1 MALRINDGAT
11 MTDSHNNLFKSIAK
25 SRGNTLMAVLH
36 QVAIVTGGAS
46 GIGQALCH
54 ALATRGAVVIVADIN
69 VEGAQDVAEA
79 IRRRGG
85 QAAAQKVD
93 VADAGSVQQLI
104 QHTVATHK
112 RLDYLFN
119 NAGIAVTADARDL
132 RAEHWHRVI
141 AVNLLGVIYGI
152 QAAYPFMA
160 QQGYGHIVNTASLAG
175 LLPYPTNLPYAT
187 TKHAVVGLSLS
198 LRAEA
203 ADLGVKVSVV
213 CPGWVQ
219 SGIYAAS
226 PTLNVRHEQQT
237 AFPFKL
243 MEADTAARR
252 ILAGVARNQPVI
264 VFPPYARVLW
274 WVYRMRATWLNAL
287 GSKLIRDLRRLRL
300 PTAVGPDR
308 E

>member
-1 MALRINDGAT
+1 
-11 MTDSHNNLFKSIAK
+11 MT
-25 SRGNTLMAVLH
+25 AVQH

-54 ALATRGAVVIVADIN
+54 ALATRGAKVIVADIN
-69 VEGAQDVAEA
+69 AQGAEGVATA
-79 IRRRGG
+79 IRQRGG
-85 QAAAQKVD
+85 QAAAYQVD
-93 VADAGSVQQLI
+93 VADAHSVKQLV
-104 QHTVATHK
+104 QHTVAAHR

-119 NAGIAVTADARDL
+119 NAGIAVTADTRDL
-132 RAEHWHRVI
+132 RLEHWYRVI
-141 AVNLLGVIYGI
+141 AVNLMGVIYGV
-152 QAAYPFMA
+152 QAAYPVMV
-160 QQGYGHIVNTASLAG
+160 QQGHGHIVNTASLAG

-226 PTLNVRHEQQT
+226 PILNVRPEQVQP
-237 AFPFKL
+237 ALPFKL
-243 MEADTAARR
+243 METDAAARR
-252 ILAGVARNQPVI
+252 ILVGVARNQPVI
-264 VFPPYARVLW
+264 VFPLYARMLW
-274 WVYRMRATWLNAL
+274 WVYRMRVTWLNAL
-287 GSKLIRDLRRLRL
+287 GLKLIRDLRRLRT
-300 PTAVGPDR
+300 PSAVEQDP

>member
-1 MALRINDGAT
+1 
-11 MTDSHNNLFKSIAK
+11 MT
-25 SRGNTLMAVLH
+25 GTAVQH

-54 ALATRGAVVIVADIN
+54 ALATRRAMVIVADIN
-69 VEGAQDVAEA
+69 AEGAQDVAAA

-85 QAAAQKVD
+85 QAAAHTVD
-93 VADAGSVQQLI
+93 VADADSVNQLV
-104 QHTVATHK
+104 QHTVAAHQ

-132 RAEHWHRVI
+132 RLEHWHQVI
-141 AVNLLGVIYGI
+141 AVNLLGVIYGV
-152 QAAYPFMA
+152 QAAYPIMV
-160 QQGYGHIVNTASLAG
+160 QQGHGHIVNTASLAG

-213 CPGWVQ
+213 CPGYVQ

-226 PTLNVRHEQQT
+226 PILNVRLEQMQP
-237 AFPFKL
+237 ALPFKL

-252 ILAGVARNQPVI
+252 ILAGVARNQPMI
-264 VFPPYARVLW
+264 VFPLYARMLW
-274 WVYRMRATWLNAL
+274 WVYRLRMTWLNPL
-287 GSKLIRDLRRLRL
+287 GLKLIRDLRRLRM
-300 PTAVGPDR
+300 PTAVEHDR

>member
-1 MALRINDGAT
+1 MA
-11 MTDSHNNLFKSIAK
+11 
-25 SRGNTLMAVLH
+25 
-36 QVAIVTGGAS
+36 
-46 GIGQALCH
+46 
-54 ALATRGAVVIVADIN
+54 IVADIN
-69 VEGAQDVAEA
+69 AAGAEEVAAA

-85 QAAAQKVD
+85 QAAAHHVD
-93 VADAGSVQQLI
+93 VADAHGVCQLI
-104 QHTVATHK
+104 QHTVAAHR

-119 NAGIAVTADARDL
+119 NAGIAITADARDL
-132 RAEHWHRVI
+132 RLAHWRQVI
-141 AVNLLGVIYGI
+141 DVNLMGVIHGI

-175 LLPYPTNLPYAT
+175 LVPYPTNLPYAT

-226 PTLNVRHEQQT
+226 PTLNVRRDQT
-237 AFPFKL
+237 QAPLPFKL
-243 MEADTAARR
+243 MEADVAARR

-264 VFPPYARVLW
+264 VFPLYARMLW
-274 WVYRMRATWLNAL
+274 WAYRMRATWLNPL
-287 GSKLIRDLRRLRL
+287 GLKLTRDLRRIRL
-300 PTAVGPDR
+300 PAAIEQDH

>member
-1 MALRINDGAT
+1 MTYQQARRASGDTT
-11 MTDSHNNLFKSIAK
+11 MT
-25 SRGNTLMAVLH
+25 AVQR

-54 ALATRGAVVIVADIN
+54 ALATRGALAIVADIN
-69 VEGAQDVAEA
+69 AAGAEA
-79 IRRRGG
+79 VAAAIRSRGG
-85 QAAAQKVD
+85 RAEAQTVD
-93 VADAGSVQQLI
+93 VSDPDSVRQLV
-104 QHTVATHK
+104 QHTVATHR

-119 NAGIAVTADARDL
+119 NAGVAVTADARDL
-132 RAEHWHRVI
+132 RLEHWHKI
-141 AVNLLGVIYGI
+141 IGVNLLGVIYGV

-175 LLPYPTNLPYAT
+175 IVPYPTNLPYAT

-226 PTLNVRHEQQT
+226 PMLNVRREQSGPGL
-237 AFPFKL
+237 PFKL
-243 MEADTAARR
+243 MEADIAAQR
-252 ILAGVARNQPVI
+252 ILAGVARNQPMI
-264 VFPPYARVLW
+264 VFPLYARLFW
-274 WVYRMRATWLNAL
+274 WVYRMRATWLNPVGL
-287 GSKLIRDLRRLRL
+287 KLVRDLRRLRI
-300 PTAVGPDR
+300 PPAAERDRHDDTHSGPR
-308 E
+308 NM

>member
-1 MALRINDGAT
+1 
-11 MTDSHNNLFKSIAK
+11 MT
-25 SRGNTLMAVLH
+25 AVQH

-54 ALATRGAVVIVADIN
+54 ALATRGALVIVADIN
-69 VEGAQDVAEA
+69 AEGAQDVAAA

-85 QAAAQKVD
+85 QAAAHTVD
-93 VADAGSVQQLI
+93 VADADSVKQLV
-104 QHTVATHK
+104 QHTVAAHR

-132 RAEHWHRVI
+132 RLEHWHQVI
-141 AVNLLGVIYGI
+141 GVNLLGVIYGI
-152 QAAYPFMA
+152 QAAYPFMV
-160 QQGYGHIVNTASLAG
+160 QQGHGHIVNTASLAG

-226 PTLNVRHEQQT
+226 PILNVRREQVQS
-237 AFPFKL
+237 ALPFKL
-243 MEADTAARR
+243 METDTAARR
-252 ILAGVARNQPVI
+252 ILVGVARNQPVI
-264 VFPPYARVLW
+264 VFPLYARMLW

-287 GSKLIRDLRRLRL
+287 GFKLIRELRRLRM
-300 PTAVGPDR
+300 PTAVEPDR

>member
-1 MALRINDGAT
+1 
-11 MTDSHNNLFKSIAK
+11 MTGFQH
-25 SRGNTLMAVLH
+25 G
-36 QVAIVTGGAS
+36 VAIVTGGAS

-54 ALATRGAVVIVADIN
+54 ALATRGAKVIVADIN
-69 VEGAQDVAEA
+69 AEGAQAVAMA
-79 IRRRGG
+79 IGQHGG
-85 QAAAQKVD
+85 QATAHTVD
-93 VADAGSVQQLI
+93 VADLHSVNQLV
-104 QHTVATHK
+104 QHTVATHQ
-112 RLDYLFN
+112 RLDYMFN

-132 RAEHWHRVI
+132 QLEHWNKVI
-141 AVNLLGVIYGI
+141 AVNLLGVIYGV
-152 QAAYPFMA
+152 QAAYPIMA
-160 QQGYGHIVNTASLAG
+160 QQRHGHIVNTASLAG

-226 PTLNVRHEQQT
+226 PILNVRREEVPQ
-237 AFPFKL
+237 ALPFKL
-243 MEADTAARR
+243 METDTAARR
-252 ILAGVARNQPVI
+252 ILAGVARNQPLI
-264 VFPPYARVLW
+264 VFPFYARVLW

-287 GSKLIRDLRRLRL
+287 GFKLIRELRRLRL
-300 PTAVGPDR
+300 PGEAEHDHQSGHVK

>member
-1 MALRINDGAT
+1 
-11 MTDSHNNLFKSIAK
+11 MT
-25 SRGNTLMAVLH
+25 AVQQ

-54 ALATRGAVVIVADIN
+54 ALATRGILVIVADIN
-69 VEGAQDVAEA
+69 AEGARHVAAA
-79 IRRRGG
+79 ICQRGG
-85 QAAAQKVD
+85 QAAAHTVD
-93 VADAGSVQQLI
+93 VADADSVKQLV
-104 QHTVATHK
+104 QHTVATHR

-119 NAGIAVTADARDL
+119 NAGIAVTADTRDL
-132 RAEHWHRVI
+132 RLEHWHRVI
-141 AVNLLGVIYGI
+141 GVNLMGVIYGV
-152 QAAYPFMA
+152 QAAYPIMA
-160 QQGYGHIVNTASLAG
+160 QQGYGHIVNIASLAG

-226 PTLNVRHEQQT
+226 PTLNVRQEQMQS
-237 AFPFKL
+237 ALPFKL
-243 MEADTAARR
+243 METDTAAQR

-264 VFPPYARVLW
+264 IFPLYARMLW
-274 WVYRMRATWLNAL
+274 WVYRMRATWLNGIGL
-287 GSKLIRDLRRLRL
+287 KMIRGLRQLRL
-300 PTAVGPDR
+300 PSAK

>member
-1 MALRINDGAT
+1 
-11 MTDSHNNLFKSIAK
+11 MT
-25 SRGNTLMAVLH
+25 AVQH

-54 ALATRGAVVIVADIN
+54 ALATRGALVIVADIN
-69 VEGAQDVAEA
+69 PEGAQDVAAA

-85 QAAAQKVD
+85 QAAAHTVD
-93 VADAGSVQQLI
+93 VADAHSVKQLV

-119 NAGIAVTADARDL
+119 NAGIAVTADARDFGL
-132 RAEHWHRVI
+132 EHWHQVI

-152 QAAYPFMA
+152 QAAYPFMV
-160 QQGYGHIVNTASLAG
+160 QQGHGHIVNIASLAG

-226 PTLNVRHEQQT
+226 PILNVRREQVQP
-237 AFPFKL
+237 ALPFKL
-243 MEADTAARR
+243 METDTAARQ
-252 ILAGVARNQPVI
+252 ILVGVARNQPVI
-264 VFPPYARVLW
+264 IFPLYARMLW

-287 GSKLIRDLRRLRL
+287 GFKLIRELRRLRM
-300 PTAVGPDR
+300 PTAVEHDR

>member
-1 MALRINDGAT
+1 MSAAQR
-11 MTDSHNNLFKSIAK
+11 
-25 SRGNTLMAVLH
+25 

-54 ALATRGAVVIVADIN
+54 ALAARGAIVIVADIN
-69 VEGAQDVAEA
+69 AAGAQDVAAA
-79 IRRRGG
+79 IRRRGA
-85 QAAAQKVD
+85 QAAAHTVD
-93 VADAGSVQQLI
+93 VADADSVNRLVQQTI
-104 QHTVATHK
+104 AAHQ

-119 NAGIAVTADARDL
+119 NAGVAVTADARDL
-132 RAEHWHRVI
+132 RLEHWHRVMG
-141 AVNLLGVIYGI
+141 VNLLGVIHGV
-152 QAAYPFMA
+152 QAAYPIMA
-160 QQGYGHIVNTASLAG
+160 RQGHGHIVNVASLAG
-175 LLPYPTNLPYAT
+175 LLPYPTNLPYTT

-213 CPGWVQ
+213 CPGSVR

-226 PTLNVRHEQQT
+226 PILNVRLDQMRP
-237 AFPFKL
+237 ALPFKL
-243 MEADTAARR
+243 IEADDAARR

-274 WVYRMRATWLNAL
+274 WVYRARVTWLYPL
-287 GSKLIRDLRRLRL
+287 GVKLIRDLRRLRG
-300 PTAVGPDR
+300 PTGAEHER

>member
-1 MALRINDGAT
+1 MFRHGCRPFCNSPPAAGGLGRAAPLDRQRLDSWERARCASGDST
-11 MTDSHNNLFKSIAK
+11 MT
-25 SRGNTLMAVLH
+25 AVQH

-54 ALATRGAVVIVADIN
+54 ALAARGALVIVADIN
-69 VEGAQDVAEA
+69 AEGAQDVAAA

-85 QAAAQKVD
+85 QAAAHTVD
-93 VADAGSVQQLI
+93 VADAHSVKQLV
-104 QHTVATHK
+104 QHTVAAHR

-132 RAEHWHRVI
+132 RLEHWHQVI

-152 QAAYPFMA
+152 QAAYPFMV
-160 QQGYGHIVNTASLAG
+160 QQGHGHIVNIASLAG

-187 TKHAVVGLSLS
+187 TKHAIVGLSLS

-226 PTLNVRHEQQT
+226 PILNVRREQVQP
-237 AFPFKL
+237 ALPFKL
-243 MEADTAARR
+243 METDTAARR
-252 ILAGVARNQPVI
+252 ILVGVARNQPVI
-264 VFPPYARVLW
+264 VFP
-274 WVYRMRATWLNAL
+274 
-287 GSKLIRDLRRLRL
+287 
-300 PTAVGPDR
+300 
-308 E
+308 

>member
-1 MALRINDGAT
+1 
-11 MTDSHNNLFKSIAK
+11 MT
-25 SRGNTLMAVLH
+25 AVQR

-46 GIGQALCH
+46 GIGRALCQAL
-54 ALATRGAVVIVADIN
+54 AARGAMVIVADIN
-69 VEGAQDVAEA
+69 AAGAEQV
-79 IRRRGG
+79 
-85 QAAAQKVD
+85 AAALRQCGGHAAAYQVD
-93 VADAGSVQQLI
+93 VADAGSVSQLV
-104 QHTVATHK
+104 QHTVATHQ

-132 RAEHWHRVI
+132 QLEHWRKVI
-141 AVNLLGVIYGI
+141 DVNLLGVIYGV
-152 QAAYPFMA
+152 QAAYPIMA
-160 QQGYGHIVNTASLAG
+160 RQGYGHIVNTASLAG
-175 LLPYPTNLPYAT
+175 LVPYPTNLPYAT

-226 PTLNVRHEQQT
+226 PMLNVRPDQAQPDGPGL
-237 AFPFKL
+237 PFKL
-243 MEADTAARR
+243 METDVAAQR

-264 VFPPYARVLW
+264 VFPRYARVIW

-287 GSKLIRDLRRLRL
+287 GFKLIRDLRRIRL
-300 PTAVGPDR
+300 PAAVEQDR

>member
-1 MALRINDGAT
+1 MTALQ
-11 MTDSHNNLFKSIAK
+11 
-25 SRGNTLMAVLH
+25 H

-54 ALATRGAVVIVADIN
+54 ALAARGALVVVADIN
-69 VEGAQDVAEA
+69 ADGAQDVAAA
-79 IRRRGG
+79 ICGRGG
-85 QAAAQKVD
+85 RAAAHTVD
-93 VADAGSVQQLI
+93 VADAHSVQQLV
-104 QHTVATHK
+104 QYTVAAHQ
-112 RLDYLFN
+112 RLDYMFN

-132 RAEHWHRVI
+132 RLEHWHQVI

-152 QAAYPFMA
+152 QAAYPIMVR
-160 QQGYGHIVNTASLAG
+160 QGHGHIVNTASLAG

-226 PTLNVRHEQQT
+226 PTLNVRHEQMQP
-237 AFPFKL
+237 ALPFKL
-243 MEADTAARR
+243 MEADTAAQR

-264 VFPPYARVLW
+264 VFPLYARVLW
-274 WVYRMRATWLNAL
+274 WVYRLRATWLNAL
-287 GSKLIRDLRRLRL
+287 GFKMIRGLRQLRL
-300 PTAVGPDR
+300 PTAAEQDR

>member
-1 MALRINDGAT
+1 
-11 MTDSHNNLFKSIAK
+11 MT
-25 SRGNTLMAVLH
+25 AVQH

-54 ALATRGAVVIVADIN
+54 ALATRGAKVIVADIN
-69 VEGAQDVAEA
+69 AAGAEDVAAA
-79 IRRRGG
+79 IRQRGG
-85 QAAAQKVD
+85 QAAAYQVD
-93 VADAGSVQQLI
+93 VADAHSVKQLV
-104 QHTVATHK
+104 QHTVAAHR

-119 NAGIAVTADARDL
+119 NAGIAVTADTRDL
-132 RAEHWHRVI
+132 RLEHWRQVI
-141 AVNLLGVIYGI
+141 AVNLMGVIYGV
-152 QAAYPFMA
+152 QAAYPIMV
-160 QQGYGHIVNTASLAG
+160 QQGHGHIVNTASLAG

-226 PTLNVRHEQQT
+226 PILNVRREQAQP
-237 AFPFKL
+237 ALPFKL
-243 MEADTAARR
+243 METDAAARR

-264 VFPPYARVLW
+264 IFPLYARMLW

-287 GSKLIRDLRRLRL
+287 GLKLIRDLRRLRM
-300 PTAVGPDR
+300 PTAIEYDR